1 MAARQEVE
9 RLISAGETKLF
20 DPATERWRV
29 IGDVLDEARGYE
41 EAMKQREAENQ
52 QIEAQLKDAANMP
65 RYLHQLHH
73 LILLGEEML
82 IREQLSPDGKAGLTK
97 AREKYQSAAPSTV
110 S

>member
-1 MAARQEVE
+1 MKREVT
-9 RLISAGETKLF
+9 RN
-20 DPATERWRV
+20 
-29 IGDVLDEARGYE
+29 YE
-41 EAMKQREAENQ
+41 QREAENQ

-82 IREQLSPDGKAGLTK
+82 IREQALTGWQSRLTK

-110 S
+110 INQRDPYRHAQ